1 MKRREKGRRRE
12 MERQMEKRVWDVE
25 RWRGEMDGGRWRRE
39 RGMERED
46 KEGDGDLSSSIPDA
60 SLVVVRSTKK

>member
-25 RWRGEMDGGRWRRE
+25 RWREEMDGGRWRRE